1 MLLSCNKLKS
11 YIKNSNDIDWEN
23 IWKTFTIRTAEVES
37 VKKVGNNLDN
47 VVIAKIVKCEKHP
60 DSDHMHI
67 LQVECDE
74 ENPVQVVCGAPN
86 VRVGLKTAYIKV
98 GGHIEGIEIKSRP
111 LRGIISNGMCCSGK
125 ELGISDNHDGILEL
139 PSDAPVGMNIK
150 EYLPIEDII
159 VEIDNKSLT
168 NRPDLWGLYGIAREI
183 AAITNHELL
192 PLEISEIEDE
202 NKEKLKIT
210 IKEPS
215 LCYRYSGLKVNN
227 LTNNKTPLDMQIFL
241 YYVGM
246 RSISLFVDLTNYI
259 MLELGQPMHAFDS
272 RVVKEIEVGLA
283 NDGDTYT
290 TLDGIERKLTK
301 DMLMIKNGNNYFG
314 IAGVMGG
321 LDSEI
326 LSDTTSIFLESA
338 TFNAGNIRK
347 TAVALG
353 LRTEASAR
361 YEKSLDPNLTT
372 YAIKRLMYLLKKEN
386 PNLEIAS
393 KLTDIYPNELTEQVI
408 KLNKKT
414 LNIYMGKELSENE
427 IKEILEKLGFKVE
440 INKDFYNVTV
450 PTFRATKDIKIEQ
463 DLIEEIARMYGLEN
477 FSPKPLKLDLTVV
490 EHENIYNQEYE
501 VKELLATKFDMNEV
515 NSYIWYDSEMLKK
528 IGIDKSGIK
537 LLGKSENNILRD
549 DLSLSLMN
557 IIENN
562 LKNYKRFGIFEI
574 GTTIENNSNR
584 RKLSIIL
591 VDDEKNIE
599 NIYMNM
605 KTIVKYL
612 FKNLKNK
619 NVTFVDNINERNYY
633 EDTLGKKVIIDDE
646 VIGELNVL
654 SKRVANKIGKKKA
667 IVCTE
672 LDFDKYVDIEKNKII
687 AKDISK
693 YPTVELD
700 YTIIMPDN
708 KKYIELLEV
717 LKAFKSNLIQSYNLL
732 GTYENKYTIR
742 YIIGSD
748 HKTLDQKDL
757 SNFKERFIEHIKNN
771 GLSIIE

>member
-47 VVIAKIVKCEKHP
+47 VVIAKIVKCEKHQ

-98 GGHIEGIEIKSRP
+98 GGHIEGVEIKSRP

-168 NRPDLWGLYGIAREI
+168 NRPDLWGHYGIAREI

-210 IKEPS
+210 IKEPN

-301 DMLMIKNGNNYFG
+301 DMLMIKNGNDYFG

-414 LNIYMGKELSENE
+414 LNIYMGKELPENE

-490 EHENIYNQEYE
+490 EHENVYNQEYE
-501 VKELLATKFDMNEV
+501 VKELLATKFDMNEA

-672 LDFDKYVDIEKNKII
+672 LDFDKYIDIEKNKII

-717 LKAFKSNLIQSYNLL
+717 LKDFKSNLIQSYNLL

>member
-98 GGHIEGIEIKSRP
+98 GGHIEGVEIKSRP

-210 IKEPS
+210 IKEPN

-414 LNIYMGKELSENE
+414 LNIYMGKELPENE

-490 EHENIYNQEYE
+490 EHENVYNQEYE
-501 VKELLATKFDMNEV
+501 VKELLATKFDMNEA

-672 LDFDKYVDIEKNKII
+672 LDFDKYIDIEKNKII

-717 LKAFKSNLIQSYNLL
+717 LKDFKSNLIQSYNLL

>member
-1 MLLSCNKLKS
+1 MLISCNKLKS

-23 IWKTFTIRTAEVES
+23 IWKTFTIRTAEVET
-37 VKKVGNNLDN
+37 VKKIGYDLDN
-47 VVIAKIVKCEKHP
+47 IVIAKIIKCEKHP

-74 ENPVQVVCGAPN
+74 EKPVQVVCGAPN

-98 GGHIEGIEIKSRP
+98 GGHIDGIEIKSRP
-111 LRGIISNGMCCSGK
+111 LRGVLSNGMCCSGK

-168 NRPDLWGLYGIAREI
+168 NRPDLWGHFGIAREI
-183 AAITNHELL
+183 AAITDHELL
-192 PLEISEIEDE
+192 PLEITNIEDE
-202 NKEKLKIT
+202 KKEKLKIT

-301 DMLMIKNGNNYFG
+301 DMLMIKNGNKYFG

-326 LSDTTSIFLESA
+326 LNDTTSIFLESA

-372 YAIKRLMYLLKKEN
+372 FAIKRLMYLLKKEN

-393 KLTDIYPNELTEQVI
+393 ELTDIYPNELKEQTI
-408 KLNKKT
+408 KLSKKT
-414 LNIYMGKELSENE
+414 LKIYMGKELPDNE

-440 INKDFYNVTV
+440 INTEFYIVIV

-501 VKELLATKFDMNEV
+501 VKELLATKFDLNEV
-515 NSYIWYDSEMLKK
+515 NSYIWYDTEMLKR
-528 IGIDKSGIK
+528 IGIEKSGIK
-537 LLGKSENNILRD
+537 LIGKSENNILRD

-557 IIENN
+557 IVENN
-562 LKNYKRFGIFEI
+562 LKNYKKFGIFEI
-574 GTTIENNSNR
+574 GTVIENNSNK

-591 VDDEKNIE
+591 VDDEKNTE
-599 NIYMNM
+599 NIYL
-605 KTIVKYL
+605 KIKSIVKYL
-612 FKNLKNK
+612 FKNIKNK
-619 NVTFVDNINERNYY
+619 RVEFLDNINEKNYY
-633 EDTLGKKVIIDDE
+633 EDTLGKKIIVSDK

-654 SKRVANKIGKKKA
+654 SKKVVNKIGRKKS
-667 IVCTE
+667 IVCVE
-672 LDFDKYVDIEKNKII
+672 IDFDKYVEIEKSKIV

-700 YTIIMPDN
+700 YTIIMPEN
-708 KKYIELLEV
+708 KKYTELLEV
-717 LKAFKSNLIQSYNLL
+717 LKTFKSNLIQSYNLL

-742 YIIGSD
+742 YIVGSNN
-748 HKTLDQKDL
+748 KTLEQKDL
-757 SNFKERFIEHIKNN
+757 TNFKERFIDHIKNN
-771 GLSIIE
+771 NFSIIE

>member
-98 GGHIEGIEIKSRP
+98 GGHIEGVEIKSRP

-168 NRPDLWGLYGIAREI
+168 NRPDLWGHYGIAREI

-210 IKEPS
+210 IKEPN

-414 LNIYMGKELSENE
+414 LKIYMGKELPENE
-427 IKEILEKLGFKVE
+427 IKEILEKLGFIVE

-490 EHENIYNQEYE
+490 EHENVYNQEYE

-605 KTIVKYL
+605 KAIVKYL

-633 EDTLGKKVIIDDE
+633 EDTLGKKVIIDDD
-646 VIGELNVL
+646 VIGEVNVL

>member
-168 NRPDLWGLYGIAREI
+168 NRPDLWGHYGIAREI

-192 PLEISEIEDE
+192 PLEISEIENE

-210 IKEPS
+210 IKEPN

-414 LNIYMGKELSENE
+414 LKIYMGKELPENE

-490 EHENIYNQEYE
+490 EHENVYNQEYE

-605 KTIVKYL
+605 KAIVKYL

-672 LDFDKYVDIEKNKII
+672 LDFDKYVDIEKNKIL

>member
-47 VVIAKIVKCEKHP
+47 VVVAKIVKCEKHP
-60 DSDHMHI
+60 DSNHMHI

-98 GGHIEGIEIKSRP
+98 GGHIEGVEIKSRP

-168 NRPDLWGLYGIAREI
+168 NRPDLWGHYGIAREI

-210 IKEPS
+210 IKEPN

-414 LNIYMGKELSENE
+414 LKIYMGKELPENE
-427 IKEILEKLGFKVE
+427 IKEILEKLGFIVD

-490 EHENIYNQEYE
+490 EHENVYNQEYE

-633 EDTLGKKVIIDDE
+633 EDTLGKKVIIDDD

>member
-98 GGHIEGIEIKSRP
+98 GGHIEGVEIKSRP

-168 NRPDLWGLYGIAREI
+168 NRPDLWGHYGIAREI

-210 IKEPS
+210 IKEPN

-414 LNIYMGKELSENE
+414 LKIYMGKELSENE

-490 EHENIYNQEYE
+490 EHENVYNQEYE

-633 EDTLGKKVIIDDE
+633 EDTLGKKVIIDDD

-672 LDFDKYVDIEKNKII
+672 LDFDKYVDIEKNKIL

>member
-47 VVIAKIVKCEKHP
+47 VVVAKIVKCEKHP
-60 DSDHMHI
+60 DSNHMHI

-139 PSDAPVGMNIK
+139 PSDASVGMNIK

-168 NRPDLWGLYGIAREI
+168 NRPDLWGHYGIAREI

-414 LNIYMGKELSENE
+414 LKIYMGKELPENE
-427 IKEILEKLGFKVE
+427 IKEILEKLGFIVE

-490 EHENIYNQEYE
+490 EHENVYNQEYE

-633 EDTLGKKVIIDDE
+633 EDTLGKKVIIDDD

-672 LDFDKYVDIEKNKII
+672 LDFDKYVDIEKNKIL

>member
-168 NRPDLWGLYGIAREI
+168 NRPDLWGHYGIAREI

-210 IKEPS
+210 IKEPN

-414 LNIYMGKELSENE
+414 LKIYMGKELPENE

-490 EHENIYNQEYE
+490 EHENVYNQEYE

-633 EDTLGKKVIIDDE
+633 EDTLGKKVIIDDD

>member
-1 MLLSCNKLKS
+1 MLISCNKLKS

-23 IWKTFTIRTAEVES
+23 IWKTFTIRTAEVET
-37 VKKVGNNLDN
+37 VKKIGYDLDN
-47 VVIAKIVKCEKHP
+47 IVIAKIIKCEKHP

-74 ENPVQVVCGAPN
+74 EKPVQVVCGAPN

-98 GGHIEGIEIKSRP
+98 GGHIDGIEIKSRP
-111 LRGIISNGMCCSGK
+111 LRGVLSNGMCCSGK

-168 NRPDLWGLYGIAREI
+168 NRPDLWGHYGIAREI
-183 AAITNHELL
+183 AAITDHELL
-192 PLEISEIEDE
+192 PFEITNIEDE
-202 NKEKLKIT
+202 KKEKLKIT

-301 DMLMIKNGNNYFG
+301 DMLMIKNGNKYFG

-326 LSDTTSIFLESA
+326 LNDTTSIFLESA

-372 YAIKRLMYLLKKEN
+372 FAIKRLMYLLKKEN

-393 KLTDIYPNELTEQVI
+393 ELTDIYPNELKEQTI
-408 KLNKKT
+408 KLSKKT
-414 LNIYMGKELSENE
+414 LKIYMGKELPDNE

-440 INKDFYNVTV
+440 INTEFYIVIV

-501 VKELLATKFDMNEV
+501 VKELLATKFDLNEV
-515 NSYIWYDSEMLKK
+515 NSYIWYDTEMLKR
-528 IGIDKSGIK
+528 IGIEKSGIK
-537 LLGKSENNILRD
+537 LIGKSENNILRD

-557 IIENN
+557 IVENN
-562 LKNYKRFGIFEI
+562 LKNYKKFGIFEI
-574 GTTIENNSNR
+574 GTVIENNSNK

-599 NIYMNM
+599 NIYL
-605 KTIVKYL
+605 KIKSIVKYL
-612 FKNLKNK
+612 FKNIKNK
-619 NVTFVDNINERNYY
+619 RVEFLDNINEKNYY
-633 EDTLGKKVIIDDE
+633 EDTLGKKIIVSDK

-654 SKRVANKIGKKKA
+654 SKKVVNKIGRKKS
-667 IVCTE
+667 IVCVE
-672 LDFDKYVDIEKNKII
+672 IDFDKYVEIEKSKIV

-700 YTIIMPDN
+700 YTIIMPEN
-708 KKYIELLEV
+708 KKYTELLEV
-717 LKAFKSNLIQSYNLL
+717 LKTFKSNLIQSYNLL

-742 YIIGSD
+742 YIVGSNN
-748 HKTLDQKDL
+748 KTLEQKDL
-757 SNFKERFIEHIKNN
+757 TNFKERFIDHIKNN
-771 GLSIIE
+771 NFSIIE

>member
-1 MLLSCNKLKS
+1 MLISCNKLKS

-23 IWKTFTIRTAEVES
+23 IWKTFTIRTAEVET
-37 VKKVGNNLDN
+37 VKKIGYDLDN
-47 VVIAKIVKCEKHP
+47 IVIAKIIKCEKHP
-60 DSDHMHI
+60 DSGHMHI

-74 ENPVQVVCGAPN
+74 EKPIQVVCGAPN

-98 GGHIEGIEIKSRP
+98 GGHIDGIEIKSRP
-111 LRGIISNGMCCSGK
+111 LRGVLSNGMCCSGK
-125 ELGISDNHDGILEL
+125 ELGISDNHDGILDL

-168 NRPDLWGLYGIAREI
+168 NRPDLWGHFGIAREI
-183 AAITNHELL
+183 AAITDHELL
-192 PLEISEIEDE
+192 PLEITNIEDE
-202 NKEKLKIT
+202 KKEKLKIT

-301 DMLMIKNGNNYFG
+301 DMLMIKNGNKYFG

-326 LSDTTSIFLESA
+326 LNDTTSIFLESA

-372 YAIKRLMYLLKKEN
+372 FAIKRLMYLLKKEN

-393 KLTDIYPNELTEQVI
+393 ELTDIYPNELKEQTI
-408 KLNKKT
+408 KLSKKT
-414 LNIYMGKELSENE
+414 LKIYMGKELPDNE

-440 INKDFYNVTV
+440 INTEFYIVIV

-501 VKELLATKFDMNEV
+501 VKELLATKFDLNEV
-515 NSYIWYDSEMLKK
+515 NSYIWYDTEMLKR
-528 IGIDKSGIK
+528 IGIEKSGIK
-537 LLGKSENNILRD
+537 LIGKSENNILRD
-549 DLSLSLMN
+549 ELSLSLMN
-557 IIENN
+557 IVENN
-562 LKNYKRFGIFEI
+562 LKNYKKFGIFEI
-574 GTTIENNSNR
+574 GTVIENNSNK

-599 NIYMNM
+599 NIYL
-605 KTIVKYL
+605 KIKSIVKYL
-612 FKNLKNK
+612 FKNIKNK
-619 NVTFVDNINERNYY
+619 RVEFLDNINEKNYY
-633 EDTLGKKVIIDDE
+633 EDTLGKKIIVSDK

-654 SKRVANKIGKKKA
+654 SKKVGRKKS
-667 IVCTE
+667 IVCVE
-672 LDFDKYVDIEKNKII
+672 IDFDKYVEIEKSKIV

-700 YTIIMPDN
+700 YTIIMPEN
-708 KKYIELLEV
+708 KKYTELLEV
-717 LKAFKSNLIQSYNLL
+717 LKTFKSNLIQSYNLL

-742 YIIGSD
+742 YIVGSNN
-748 HKTLDQKDL
+748 KTLEQKDL
-757 SNFKERFIEHIKNN
+757 TNFKERFIDHIKNN
-771 GLSIIE
+771 NFSIIE

>member
-1 MLLSCNKLKS
+1 M
-11 YIKNSNDIDWEN
+11 
-23 IWKTFTIRTAEVES
+23 
-37 VKKVGNNLDN
+37 
-47 VVIAKIVKCEKHP
+47 
-60 DSDHMHI
+60 
-67 LQVECDE
+67 
-74 ENPVQVVCGAPN
+74 
-86 VRVGLKTAYIKV
+86 
-98 GGHIEGIEIKSRP
+98 
-111 LRGIISNGMCCSGK
+111 
-125 ELGISDNHDGILEL
+125 
-139 PSDAPVGMNIK
+139 
-150 EYLPIEDII
+150 
-159 VEIDNKSLT
+159 
-168 NRPDLWGLYGIAREI
+168 
-183 AAITNHELL
+183 
-192 PLEISEIEDE
+192 
-202 NKEKLKIT
+202 
-210 IKEPS
+210 
-215 LCYRYSGLKVNN
+215 
-227 LTNNKTPLDMQIFL
+227 
-241 YYVGM
+241 
-246 RSISLFVDLTNYI
+246 
-259 MLELGQPMHAFDS
+259 
-272 RVVKEIEVGLA
+272 
-283 NDGDTYT
+283 
-290 TLDGIERKLTK
+290 
-301 DMLMIKNGNNYFG
+301 
-314 IAGVMGG
+314 
-321 LDSEI
+321 
-326 LSDTTSIFLESA
+326 
-338 TFNAGNIRK
+338 
-347 TAVALG
+347 
-353 LRTEASAR
+353 
-361 YEKSLDPNLTT
+361 
-372 YAIKRLMYLLKKEN
+372 
-386 PNLEIAS
+386 
-393 KLTDIYPNELTEQVI
+393 
-408 KLNKKT
+408 
-414 LNIYMGKELSENE
+414 
-427 IKEILEKLGFKVE
+427 GFKVE

-490 EHENIYNQEYE
+490 EHENVYNQEYE

-633 EDTLGKKVIIDDE
+633 EDTLGKKVIIDDD

>member
-98 GGHIEGIEIKSRP
+98 GGHIEGVEIKSRP

-168 NRPDLWGLYGIAREI
+168 NRPDLWGHYGIAREI

-192 PLEISEIEDE
+192 PLEISEIENE

-210 IKEPS
+210 IKEPN

-414 LNIYMGKELSENE
+414 LNIYMGKELPENE
-427 IKEILEKLGFKVE
+427 IKEILEKLGFIVE

-490 EHENIYNQEYE
+490 EHENVYNQEYE

-605 KTIVKYL
+605 KAIVKYL

-633 EDTLGKKVIIDDE
+633 EDTLGKKVIIDDD